1 VDGVLVFDADDPRA
15 VLDALRPDLWVKGGD
30 HDPADLP
37 ETPLV
42 RSWGGEVV
50 AVPYRSVYR
59 TAAAR
64 RGGDPAARTG

>member
-1 VDGVLVFDADDPRA
+1 M
-15 VLDALRPDLWVKGGD
+15 KGGD

-50 AVPYRSVYR
+50 AVPYRP
-59 TAAAR
+59 TAGRSGPDWCCHGTDAA
-64 RGGDPAARTG
+64 G